1 LLVRDPAI
9 RSGACAYGDVVFCEL
24 VVEVV
29 YADLASVAKTS
40 QRSFALRIPRVS
52 ILVGCAP
59 SRRSPVVRFI
69 VFVTTTATSRAVFF
83 VAIMH
88 PVADSM
94 SANVRCK
101 SVPNALTHQ
110 CRIFRRVCSVSPE
123 VGVSSCSSFVSAAA
137 GRYRRLEWHGVMRR
151 SWMMSQASEDCTVQG
166 GGRCGTCRGLAIVVA
181 MGSCL
186 AMSLTFLTPSLGP
199 SSLRGP
205 RGAGGA
211 RLSGLRPPPLLPP
224 PPRC

>member
-1 LLVRDPAI
+1 L
-9 RSGACAYGDVVFCEL
+9 
-24 VVEVV
+24 
-29 YADLASVAKTS
+29 
-40 QRSFALRIPRVS
+40 FALRISRVS
-52 ILVGCAP
+52 ILVRCAP
-59 SRRSPVVRFI
+59 GRRSSVVRFV

-83 VAIMH
+83 VAIVH

-94 SANVRCK
+94 SAAVRYK
-101 SVPNALTHQ
+101 ILSNALTRQ

-137 GRYRRLEWHGVMRR
+137 GRYRRLEWHRVMRR

-166 GGRCGTCRGLAIVVA
+166 GGRCGTCRWLAVIVA

-186 AMSLTFLTPSLGP
+186 AISLTFLTPSLGP

-211 RLSGLRPPPLLPP
+211 RLSGLRPPPLPPP